1 MRRDLDF
8 IYELA
13 ENSTQLILDEN
24 LNEDSL
30 AAQV

>member
-1 MRRDLDF
+1 VDF

-13 ENSTQLILDEN
+13 KNTTRLILDEN

-30 AAQV
+30 AVHI